1 MYGRRFEIATA
12 GGMDMDARVAWAMA
26 VIEHDLQS
34 PLDVAALAAG
44 ANLSRSRFAHLF
56 RRETGLSPARFV
68 RLRRLDRARVLLE
81 TTFLTVKEVMAI
93 VGLNDQ
99 SHFSRAFR
107 AHHGVSPR
115 QWRTTSRSGSQA
127 LELALSVK

>member
-1 MYGRRFEIATA
+1 
-12 GGMDMDARVAWAMA
+12 MDARVTWAMS
-26 VIEHDLQS
+26 VIEKDLRAR
-34 PLDVAALAAG
+34 LDVAALAAG
-44 ANLSRSRFAHLF
+44 VNLSRSRFAHLF

-81 TTFLTVKEVMAI
+81 TTFLTVKQVMAI

-115 QWRTTSRSGSQA
+115 RWRTTRKNELDP
-127 LELALSVK
+127 LEVAFTVK